1 MLAAVYR
8 GLPSKGAVD
17 GRVGGPGVSFRRL
30 HVLRFMFCNPRSIT
44 SQHAVHVSLS
54 LAFSRWNA
62 CVSGLAH
69 SRTTARGLN
78 FR

>member
-8 GLPSKGAVD
+8 GLPSKGVVD
-17 GRVGGPGVSFRRL
+17 GRVGGPGVSFRRV
-30 HVLRFMFCNPRSIT
+30 HVLRFMFHHVSTRRASL
-44 SQHAVHVSLS
+44 SLSLSVSLS
-54 LAFSRWNA
+54 LSLSRSA
-62 CVSGLAH
+62 R